1 MNVVKKMEDN
11 KIATGL
17 GSKMV
22 NMNNLILVR
31 ITNRSMFRVQFH
43 SSFNVIT
50 ELAILVFSEE
60 TTNTNTQ

>member
-1 MNVVKKMEDN
+1 MNAVKEMEN
-11 KIATGL
+11 NNIATGPA
-17 GSKMV
+17 SKMV